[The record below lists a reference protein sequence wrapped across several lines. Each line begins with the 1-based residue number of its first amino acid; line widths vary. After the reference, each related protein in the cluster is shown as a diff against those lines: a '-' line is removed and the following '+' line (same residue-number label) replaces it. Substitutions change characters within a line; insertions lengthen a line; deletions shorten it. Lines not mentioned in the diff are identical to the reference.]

1 MLLIVIWQSVCE
13 DDEIELDNQIFSL
26 DYRSIDGDVSLPQN
40 SFKTPEFTPHGQY
53 MKSIIGVLW
62 HGL

>member
-1 MLLIVIWQSVCE
+1 MCE
-13 DDEIELDNQIFSL
+13 DDEFELDNQIFSL

-53 MKSIIGVLW
+53 IIFTFSIVVLYCIVVQY
-62 HGL
+62 LVL